1 MTDVS
6 ILVGMLV
13 GIFASFAA
21 HLFIHSFFRA
31 IDRREQQKP
40 YMLDLAMWVFAGVLL
55 VILIF
60 AIGITI
66 LNA

>member
-13 GIFASFAA
+13 GVFASFAA
-21 HLFIHSFFRA
+21 HLFIHSFFRT

>member
-31 IDRREQQKP
+31 IDRREQQKS
-40 YMLDLAMWVFAGVLL
+40 YVLDLAMWVFAGILL
-55 VILIF
+55 VILVF
-60 AIGITI
+60 VIGITI
-66 LNA
+66 LRA